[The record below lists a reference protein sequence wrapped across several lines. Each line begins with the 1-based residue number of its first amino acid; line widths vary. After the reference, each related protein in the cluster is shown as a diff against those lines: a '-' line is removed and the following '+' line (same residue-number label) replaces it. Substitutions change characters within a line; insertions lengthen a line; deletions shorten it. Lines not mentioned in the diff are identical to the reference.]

1 MDTAQLHSEK
11 RLERLRKHR
20 SELDERQ
27 SGRANGKRGC
37 DGEDGSHRQ
46 WMPARMGDDAF
57 RPAPIPLTREQ
68 QVHLA
73 IAPDQ
78 TELPNPL
85 ERLFGNASTWRSLP
99 TRGGDSERIRDR
111 RHVGTEGPALESCLV
126 VSDPG
131 KSGRPVS
138 HPESRSGD
146 MRHDHLHRMPG
157 SSRFV
162 HSCFIHVLLHPC
174 PASSMS
180 CFIHGR
186 RRPVRNAQP
195 SSLFTLEDAR
205 SSPRLTRDSQVR

>member
-1 MDTAQLHSEK
+1 
-11 RLERLRKHR
+11 
-20 SELDERQ
+20 
-27 SGRANGKRGC
+27 
-37 DGEDGSHRQ
+37 
-46 WMPARMGDDAF
+46 MGDDAF
-57 RPAPIPLTREQ
+57 RPAPIPLAREQ

-78 TELPNPL
+78 AELPNPL
-85 ERLFGNASTWRSLP
+85 ERLFSNASTRRSLP
-99 TRGGDSERIRDR
+99 ARGGGSERIRDR

-162 HSCFIHVLLHPC
+162 HSRFVHSRFIHVLLHPWETPPCSECAALASFHSRGCTILSPPYARFPGSLMPTIVDC
-174 PASSMS
+174 PQSFCDSSVES
-180 CFIHGR
+180 R
-186 RRPVRNAQP
+186 
-195 SSLFTLEDAR
+195 
-205 SSPRLTRDSQVR
+205 

>member
-46 WMPARMGDDAF
+46 GMPARMGDDAF
-57 RPAPIPLTREQ
+57 RPAPIPLAREQ

-99 TRGGDSERIRDR
+99 ARGGGSERIRDR

-131 KSGRPVS
+131 KSGQPVS

-162 HSCFIHVLLHPC
+162 HSRFVH
-174 PASSMS
+174 SR
-180 CFIHGR
+180 FIHGR

-195 SSLFTLEDAR
+195 SPLFTLEDAR